1 MKEYNRVNNP
11 CVDIHLTNLALATYP
26 KKIGNYALDR
36 WFQFGSIAIASYLSR
51 LTLPSEVRS
60 MKLLNQKLHLS
71 RQQACKLKFKLRKLI
86 SCFCCICTNHTA
98 LKADGWGYSETSGS
112 EVSKPK
118 FEFTGSQA
126 CLAVIMIADRDRTL
140 YFSKSI
146 TQRIKTLFSLKALRR
161 KHGAAT
167 E

>member
-26 KKIGNYALDR
+26 KKIGNDALDR

-51 LTLPSEVRS
+51 LTLPSEARCI
-60 MKLLNQKLHLS
+60 KLLNQKLHFS

-118 FEFTGSQA
+118 FECTGLLGSDY
-126 CLAVIMIADRDRTL
+126 DRDRTL
-140 YFSKSI
+140 YLSKSI
-146 TQRIKTLFSLKALRR
+146 TQRIKIQETLFSLKALRT